1 NCASSAA
8 PAKAAPAKPG
18 LSEPRRMV
26 AEAGRAAQPAPGR
39 SKEAPAPITSSR
51 LVAAPVKGASVSV
64 RTAQAVPMKA
74 APLQHVATKNPAKP
88 AVRTA
93 AAEPAHR
100 MAALPPTSKQAIA
113 RLAGAAPAGT
123 AAKPGAKAATK
134 AATKTAAQTPAASG
148 AKSKRSQVA
157 AAN

>member
-1 NCASSAA
+1 
-8 PAKAAPAKPG
+8 
-18 LSEPRRMV
+18 
-26 AEAGRAAQPAPGR
+26 
-39 SKEAPAPITSSR
+39 
-51 LVAAPVKGASVSV
+51 
-64 RTAQAVPMKA
+64 MKA

-113 RLAGAAPAGT
+113 KLAGAAPAGT

-134 AATKTAAQTPAASG
+134 AAAQAPAASG